1 MTIYYK
7 IKGLKIPY
15 AMINI
20 SSDSFIFSDNI
31 AEIVKELL
39 NIKINRKKIH
49 VLNGIASKS
58 LSISTMDNV
67 PIIINS
73 EENTATIIDKF
84 SVMFAEKDQNGNAK
98 SLVILNIQ
106 QQYRAG

>member
-84 SVMFAEKDQNGNAK
+84 SVMFAEKD
-98 SLVILNIQ
+98 
-106 QQYRAG
+106 